1 MGSLVPILGIL
12 CTIALPIGLGV
23 YIVIRTIDSRHK
35 ERMGLIQQGIIPPQE
50 SKPTPNK
57 YRSLRSGI
65 LLVGIATGLIL
76 SLSINYWLDLDSDK
90 EFLVI
95 MTSVLLFLG
104 LSYLLFYFLV
114 RNKEEFQEDSE

>member
-1 MGSLVPILGIL
+1 MESLVPILGIL

-50 SKPTPNK
+50 SKSTPNK

>member
-35 ERMGLIQQGIIPPQE
+35 ERMGLIQQGIMPPQE
-50 SKPTPNK
+50 SKSTPNK

>member
-50 SKPTPNK
+50 SKSTPNK

-65 LLVGIATGLIL
+65 LLVGIATRLIL

>member
-50 SKPTPNK
+50 SKSTPNK